1 MTIYVGLN
9 IYSMRIYEMH
19 INLSRFAVKISVSLH
34 MILYVIDIS
43 LMNYLRYNVQFNIL
57 DSDKMS
63 S

>member
-43 LMNYLRYNVQFNIL
+43 LMNYLRYNVQYNI
-57 DSDKMS
+57 
-63 S
+63 